1 MLKWIAS
8 GCLVI
13 ILVVCV
19 VAYAG
24 YRKMSSIAA
33 AGPSVTVA
41 IGATPQRVFAS
52 MANID
57 SLSTWISPGMSFQTT
72 RKGMLTIGDTLLLQT
87 RRDSQPRTAWVVDT
101 VVPNSLVA
109 MRMVVLERGGMTV
122 YRRRDSLA
130 AVGDSTNV
138 TSTIV
143 MAMMDSLNA
152 AANQKGAVAGGLIG
166 MASTM
171 GSAGARMQAETE
183 LKRLKLRIEGP
194 PVSRP

>member
-33 AGPSVTVA
+33 NGPSVTVA
-41 IGATPQRVFAS
+41 IAATPQRVFAS
-52 MANID
+52 MANVD
-57 SLSTWISPGMSFQTT
+57 SLSTWTMPGASFRTT
-72 RKGMLTIGDTLLLQT
+72 RKGLLARGDTLILVA
-87 RRDSQPRTAWVVDT
+87 RRDSQPRTAWIVDT
-101 VVPNSLVA
+101 VIPNTLVA
-109 MRMVVLERGGMTV
+109 MRMVVLDRGMV
-122 YRRRDSLA
+122 VSRRRDSLA
-130 AVGDSTNV
+130 VNGDSTRV

-143 MAMMDSLNA
+143 MSILDSLSA
-152 AANQKGAVAGGLIG
+152 TEGQKGRVSGGIFD

-171 GSAGARMQAETE
+171 TAAGARIQAEQE
-183 LKRLKLRIEGP
+183 LKRLKLRIEGGS